1 MASSRHW
8 LPSKPASRQPQ
19 LQQQSQNEQ
28 SSSLIESS
36 IANHHQYH
44 PAYTKP
50 TPQQQHHQQQ
60 LYYQQYSTI
69 SASIYQQSH
78 HSIQPVQDHNFNL
91 LENLPV
97 PPSNNKDY
105 LQHQQ
110 QQLGQQAVQIQHHQ
124 ALATA
129 AKVSL
134 LDRDDGIQQRDAARL
149 M

>member
-8 LPSKPASRQPQ
+8 LPSTPASRQPQ
-19 LQQQSQNEQ
+19 LQQPHHEQ

-36 IANHHQYH
+36 IANHHQFH
-44 PAYTKP
+44 PAHTKP
-50 TPQQQHHQQQ
+50 ISQQHQQQHQQ

-91 LENLPV
+91 LENLP
-97 PPSNNKDY
+97 PSNNKDY
-105 LQHQQ
+105 LQQQ
-110 QQLGQQAVQIQHHQ
+110 AGQQAQIQHHQ
-124 ALATA
+124 ALAAA